1 MVFLDF
7 LFHNSGDE
15 LNFPFTIKMFQK
27 IILDKNFAPRIFNFC
42 TFDAKHGKE
51 CSKLVV
57 GRDKKYG
64 WKINLLNYFQFRLN
78 SRIFLNIWLSKSFNR
93 GLLIDSWRVLD
104 GPREFSRTNFSVRW
118 SLTCTWTCYFSKIV
132 ALTWNRFPPN
142 SDANIPFWNYYFE
155 IAAVAIYVLNN

>member
-27 IILDKNFAPRIFNFC
+27 LSSTKISHLEFSIFALLMRNMEKNVRNWLLEGIKNMDEKLIYWIIFNFALIRG
-42 TFDAKHGKE
+42 F
-51 CSKLVV
+51 
-57 GRDKKYG
+57 
-64 WKINLLNYFQFRLN
+64 
-78 SRIFLNIWLSKSFNR
+78 FLNIWLSKWFNR
-93 GLLIDSWRVLD
+93 DLLTDFKE
-104 GPREFSRTNFSVRW
+104 GPRGFSRTNFSVRW